1 MALSDRVATLIAN
14 PANPCLTPELAEQT
28 RQALDASAVYFL
40 ADGIACDI
48 PLRVDGGDCSDGSDR
63 DHEDD
68 KVAQQ
73 LREVLSDL
81 PIDWVVQ
88 EADERRKKALLA
100 DMDSTLIQQECI
112 DELAAEAGVGE
123 KVAEITARAMRGEL
137 EFEPAL
143 RERVGLLKDLPVSI
157 IDKVL
162 KERITLMPGGYAL
175 VATMKANGAYCAL
188 VSGGFTQFTSKI
200 AELLGFDENRA
211 NTFLVDG
218 DKLAGEVIPPILGRD
233 AKVEALNDVVAK
245 MGLETNDV
253 MAVGDGANDLG
264 MLNLAGSGVALH
276 AKPIVAEQARF
287 RIDHGDLTAL
297 LYIQGYRKADFS
309 E

>member
-1 MALSDRVATLIAN
+1 MALTDRVATLIAN
-14 PANPCLTPELAEQT
+14 PANPCLTPDVAEQA
-28 RQALDASAVYFL
+28 RHALGASAVYFL

-48 PLRVDGGDCSDGSDR
+48 PLPADADADAEAKLG
-63 DHEDD
+63 EM
-68 KVAQQ
+68 
-73 LREVLSDL
+73 LSAL
-81 PIDWVVQ
+81 PIDSVVQ

-123 KVAEITARAMRGEL
+123 QVADITARAMRGEL

-162 KERITLMPGGYAL
+162 AERITLMPGGPAL

-200 AELLGFDENRA
+200 AATLGFDENRA
-211 NTFLVDG
+211 NTFRVEG

-233 AKVEALNDVVAK
+233 AKVEALQDVVEK
-245 MGLETNDV
+245 QGLQTNDV

-297 LYIQGYRKADFS
+297 LYLQGYRKADFV

>member
-14 PANPCLTPELAEQT
+14 PANPCLTPEIAEQARKIT
-28 RQALDASAVYFL
+28 GASAVYFL
-40 ADGIACDI
+40 ADGIACDL
-48 PLRVDGGDCSDGSDR
+48 PLPEGTDTWVD
-63 DHEDD
+63 
-68 KVAQQ
+68 Q
-73 LREVLSDL
+73 LQELL
-81 PIDWVVQ
+81 KGHAIDWVVQ
-88 EADERRKKALLA
+88 EADDRRKKALLA

-112 DELAAEAGVGE
+112 DELAAEAGVGD
-123 KVAEITARAMRGEL
+123 KVADITARAMRGEL

-143 RERVGLLKDLPVSI
+143 RERVGLLKGLSVSI

-162 KERITLMPGGYAL
+162 AERITLMPGGKQL
-175 VATMKANGAYCAL
+175 VATMNANGAYCAL

-200 AELLGFDENRA
+200 AATLGFAEHRA

-218 DKLAGEVIPPILGRD
+218 STLAGEVVPPILGRD
-233 AKVEALNDVVAK
+233 AKVEALRDVVAK
-245 MGLETNDV
+245 NGLDTSDV

-297 LYIQGYRKADFS
+297 LYIQGYRKTDFV

>member
-1 MALSDRVATLIAN
+1 MALTDRVATLIAN
-14 PANPCLTPELAEQT
+14 PANPCLTPDVAEQA
-28 RQALDASAVYFL
+28 RQALGASAVYFL

-48 PLRVDGGDCSDGSDR
+48 PLPADADVDTEAKLG
-63 DHEDD
+63 
-68 KVAQQ
+68 
-73 LREVLSDL
+73 EVLSAL
-81 PIDWVVQ
+81 PIDSVVQ

-123 KVAEITARAMRGEL
+123 QVADITARAMRGEL

-143 RERVGLLKDLPVSI
+143 RERVGLLKNLPVSI

-162 KERITLMPGGYAL
+162 AERITLMPGGPAL

-200 AELLGFDENRA
+200 AATLGFDENRA
-211 NTFLVDG
+211 NTFRVEG

-233 AKVEALNDVVAK
+233 AKVEALQDVVEK
-245 MGLETNDV
+245 QGLQTSDV

-297 LYIQGYRKADFS
+297 LYIQGYRKTDFV

>member
-1 MALSDRVATLIAN
+1 MALTDRVATLIAN
-14 PANPCLTPELAEQT
+14 PANPCLTPDVADQA
-28 RQALDASAVYFL
+28 RQALGASAVYFL

-48 PLRVDGGDCSDGSDR
+48 PLPADADADAEAKLG
-63 DHEDD
+63 
-68 KVAQQ
+68 
-73 LREVLSDL
+73 EVLSAL
-81 PIDWVVQ
+81 PIDSVVQ

-123 KVAEITARAMRGEL
+123 QVADITARAMRGEL

-162 KERITLMPGGYAL
+162 AERITLMPGGPAL

-200 AELLGFDENRA
+200 AATLGFDENRA
-211 NTFLVDG
+211 NTFRVEG

-233 AKVEALNDVVAK
+233 AKVEALQHVVEK
-245 MGLETNDV
+245 QGLQTSDV

-297 LYIQGYRKADFS
+297 LYIQGYRKADFV

>member
-1 MALSDRVATLIAN
+1 MALTDRVATLIAN
-14 PANPCLTPELAEQT
+14 PANPCLTPDVAEQA
-28 RQALDASAVYFL
+28 RLALGASAVYFL

-48 PLRVDGGDCSDGSDR
+48 PLPADADADAEAKLG
-63 DHEDD
+63 EM
-68 KVAQQ
+68 
-73 LREVLSDL
+73 LSAL
-81 PIDWVVQ
+81 PIDSVVQ

-123 KVAEITARAMRGEL
+123 QVADITARAMRGEL
-137 EFEPAL
+137 EFESAL
-143 RERVGLLKDLPVSI
+143 RERVGLLKDLSVSI

-162 KERITLMPGGYAL
+162 AERITLMPGGPAL

-200 AELLGFDENRA
+200 AATLGFDENRA
-211 NTFLVDG
+211 NTFRVEG

-233 AKVEALNDVVAK
+233 AKVEALQDVVEK
-245 MGLETNDV
+245 QGLQTSDV

-297 LYIQGYRKADFS
+297 LYIQGYRKADFV

>member
-1 MALSDRVATLIAN
+1 MSMALSDRVATLIAN
-14 PANPCLTPELAEQT
+14 PANPCLTPELAD
-28 RQALDASAVYFL
+28 QASQAIGASAVYFL
-40 ADGIACDI
+40 ADGIACDL
-48 PLRVDGGDCSDGSDR
+48 PVPEGNVDV
-63 DHEDD
+63 E
-68 KVAQQ
+68 QQ
-73 LREVLSDL
+73 LSELLTGRA
-81 PIDWVVQ
+81 IDWVVQ

-162 KERITLMPGGYAL
+162 AERITLMPGGKAL

-200 AELLGFDENRA
+200 AAVLGFDENRA
-211 NTFLVDG
+211 NTFRVDG
-218 DKLAGEVIPPILGRD
+218 NKLAGEVIPPILGRD
-233 AKVEALNDVVAK
+233 AKVEALNEVVAK
-245 MGLETNDV
+245 NDLETSDV

-297 LYIQGYRKADFS
+297 LYIQGYRKADFVG
-309 E
+309 